1 MYDLVIED
9 ATIVSGEGRVVA
21 DIGIRKGKI
30 AFVGARASGR
40 AKQKISAIGKF
51 IMPGI
56 VDMGVR
62 ISAEGLSAEE
72 CWETETR
79 AAVSSGVT
87 TLIELPDSIPLS
99 RSAKS
104 ISTKRKIARLHSRA
118 NFGFWAQATSKNL
131 DKLDALREKGALGA
145 WVDLGATGMGALSR
159 EQLLSLLTSFNGV
172 ISIMAEDAALLEAA
186 RNATKDLTDPLD
198 NQVRPPE
205 AAVRGVACVVE
216 LVKETGR
223 AVHLMGLSTASELHL
238 LDPLRGDLPISVG
251 TSPNHLF
258 LNCENP
264 GNFKHRPPLREELDR
279 RSLWTALK
287 RQRIDAV
294 ASHHAGYKQS
304 ELEGDYW
311 ERRVGLPGVETNFP
325 LMMAAVHHGRAG
337 LERMVELLSEGP
349 TKIMGLT
356 KKGAIKRGYDADL
369 LLFTE
374 GQLEVLERQ
383 HLLGRSGWSP
393 YLGRELAG
401 KPEFVLVGGEIV
413 AKRGEILNDTVRGK
427 EVISRK

>member
-9 ATIVSGEGRVVA
+9 ATIVSGGGRVVA

-30 AFVGARASGR
+30 AFVGARAPGR
-40 AKQKISAIGKF
+40 SKLKISAIGKF

-62 ISAEGLSAEE
+62 MAAPGLSAEE

-104 ISTKRKIARLHSRA
+104 ISTKRKLAKVHSRA
-118 NFGFWAQATSKNL
+118 NFGFWAQVTTKNL
-131 DKLDALREKGALGA
+131 DKLDALREKGALGV
-145 WVDLGATGMGALSR
+145 WIDLAARDAGALSR
-159 EQLLSLLTSFNGV
+159 EQLVEVLTTFKGV
-172 ISIMAEDAALLEAA
+172 ISIMAEDAAMLEAA
-186 RNATKDLTDPLD
+186 HSATKDLSDPLD

-205 AAVRGVACVVE
+205 AAERGVTYVVD

-223 AVHLMGLSTASELHL
+223 AVHLMGLSTAAELHL

-294 ASHHAGYKQS
+294 ASHHAGYQQS
-304 ELEGDYW
+304 DLEGGYW
-311 ERRVGLPGVETNFP
+311 DRQVGLPGVETNFP

-349 TKIMGLT
+349 AQIMGLS

-374 GQLEVLERQ
+374 GQLETLEKED
-383 HLLGRSGWSP
+383 LLGRSAWSP

-401 KPEFVLVGGEIV
+401 KPELVLVGGQIV
-413 AKRGEILNDTVRGK
+413 AKRGKIVNDAVRGT
-427 EVISRK
+427 EVVTRK

>member
-9 ATIVSGEGRVVA
+9 ATVVSGQGRVVA

-30 AFVGARASGR
+30 AFLGARAPGR
-40 AKQKISAIGKF
+40 AKIRISAIGKF

-62 ISAEGLSAEE
+62 LGASGLAAAE

-87 TLIELPDSIPLS
+87 TLIELPDSVPLS

-104 ISTKRKIARLHSRA
+104 IYTKRKLAREHSRA

-131 DKLDALREKGALGA
+131 DKLEALREKGALGILI
-145 WVDLGATGMGALSR
+145 DLGATDAGALSR
-159 EQLLSLLTSFNGV
+159 PQLVALLGSYPGV
-172 ISIMAEDAALLEAA
+172 ISIMAEDPALLAEAH
-186 RNATKDLTDPLD
+186 LTFRAESDPLD
-198 NQVRPPE
+198 NQIHPPQ
-205 AAVRGVACVVE
+205 AAERGVEYVLE

-223 AVHLMGLSTASELHL
+223 AIHLMGLSTAAELHL

-258 LNCENP
+258 LNCE
-264 GNFKHRPPLREELDR
+264 GRGDLKHRPPLREELDR

-294 ASHHAGYKQS
+294 ASHHTGYTQA
-304 ELEGDYW
+304 ELTGNYW
-311 ERRVGLPGVETNFP
+311 ERKVGLPGLETSFP

-349 TKIMGLT
+349 ANIMRLN
-356 KKGAIKRGYDADL
+356 KKGAIKLGYDADL

-374 GQLEVLERQ
+374 GQLEVLEKE
-383 HLLGRSGWSP
+383 HLLGRAGWSP
-393 YLGRELAG
+393 FVGRELAG
-401 KPEFVLVGGEIV
+401 KPELVLVGGEIV
-413 AKRGEILNDTVRGK
+413 AKRGKIMNDNVRGK
-427 EVISRK
+427 EVTTLK

>member
-9 ATIVSGEGRVVA
+9 ATIVSGGGRVVA

-30 AFVGARASGR
+30 AFVGARAPGR
-40 AKQKISAIGKF
+40 SKLKISAIGKF

-62 ISAEGLSAEE
+62 IAAPGLSSEE

-104 ISTKRKIARLHSRA
+104 ISTKRKIARVHSRA
-118 NFGFWAQATSKNL
+118 NFGFWAQATAKNL
-131 DKLDALREKGALGA
+131 DKLDALREKGALGI
-145 WVDLGATGMGALSR
+145 WIDLAARDVGALSR
-159 EQLLSLLTSFNGV
+159 EQILELLTSFKGV
-172 ISIMAEDAALLEAA
+172 ISIMAEDASMLEEAHA
-186 RNATKDLTDPLD
+186 ATKDLSDPLD

-205 AAVRGVACVVE
+205 AAERGVSYVVE

-223 AVHLMGLSTASELHL
+223 AVHLMGLSTAAELHL

-287 RQRIDAV
+287 RQRIDVV
-294 ASHHAGYKQS
+294 ASHHAGYQQS
-304 ELEGDYW
+304 DLEGPYW
-311 ERRVGLPGVETNFP
+311 DRQVGLPGVETNFP

-349 TKIMGLT
+349 AKLMGLS
-356 KKGAIKRGYDADL
+356 KKGAIKRGNDADL

-374 GQLEVLERQ
+374 GQLETLEKE
-383 HLLGRSGWSP
+383 HLLGRSAWSP

-401 KPEFVLVGGEIV
+401 KPELVLVGGEIV
-413 AKRGEILNDTVRGK
+413 AKRGRIVNDAVRGT
-427 EVISRK
+427 EVVSRK

>member
-1 MYDLVIED
+1 VYDLVIED
-9 ATIVSGEGRVVA
+9 ATIVSGQGRVVA

-30 AFVGARASGR
+30 AFVGARAPGR
-40 AKQKISAIGKF
+40 AKLKISAIGKF

-62 ISAEGLSAEE
+62 LGAPGLTAAE

-87 TLIELPDSIPLS
+87 TLIELPDSVPLS
-99 RSAKS
+99 RTAKS
-104 ISTKRKIARLHSRA
+104 ISSKRKLAREHSRA

-131 DKLDALREKGALGA
+131 DKLTTLREKGVLGIWIDLAAKDDGALTRPQL
-145 WVDLGATGMGALSR
+145 VDLLGSYK
-159 EQLLSLLTSFNGV
+159 GV
-172 ISIMAEDAALLEAA
+172 ISIMAEDPALLADAHRTFAGEA
-186 RNATKDLTDPLD
+186 DPLD
-198 NQVRPPE
+198 NQVHPPE
-205 AAVRGVACVVE
+205 AASRGVEYVLE

-223 AVHLMGLSTASELHL
+223 AIHLMGLSTAAELHL

-264 GNFKHRPPLREELDR
+264 GDFKHRPPLREELDR

-287 RQRIDAV
+287 RQRIDAI
-294 ASHHAGYKQS
+294 ASHHTGYTKE
-304 ELEGDYW
+304 ELVGNYW
-311 ERRVGLPGVETNFP
+311 ERNVGLPGLETSFP

-349 TKIMGLT
+349 ASIMGLS

-374 GQLEVLERQ
+374 GQLEVLERE
-383 HLLGRSGWSP
+383 HLIGRSGWSP
-393 YLGRELAG
+393 FVGRELAG

-413 AKRGEILNDTVRGK
+413 AKRGKITNDNVRGK
-427 EVISRK
+427 EVTTLK

>member
-9 ATIVSGEGRVVA
+9 ATIVSGQGRVVA

-30 AFVGARASGR
+30 AFVGARAPGR
-40 AKQKISAIGKF
+40 AKEKISAIGKF

-62 ISAEGLSAEE
+62 MGAPGLDAAE
-72 CWETETR
+72 CWESETR
-79 AAVSSGVT
+79 AAVSSGIT
-87 TLIELPDSIPLS
+87 TVVELPNSLPLS

-104 ISTKRKIARLHSRA
+104 ISTKRKLAKKHSRT

-131 DKLDALREKGALGA
+131 GKLQELREKGALG
-145 WVDLGATGMGALSR
+145 VVIDLGAQDHGALDR
-159 EQLLSLLTSFNGV
+159 AQILQLFSDYTGV
-172 ISIMAEDAALLEAA
+172 ITLLAQDAETLRQAHEAYRDTA
-186 RNATKDLTDPLD
+186 QPLD
-198 NQVRPPE
+198 NQVYPPE
-205 AAVRGVACVVE
+205 AAEKGVQYVVDLVRE
-216 LVKETGR
+216 SGR
-223 AVHLMGLSTASELHL
+223 AVHLMGLSTAAELHL

-264 GNFKHRPPLREELDR
+264 GAFKHRPPLREELDR

-287 RQRIDAV
+287 RQRIDTV
-294 ASHHAGYKQS
+294 ATHHAGYSKA
-304 ELEGDYW
+304 EMTGGYW
-311 ERRVGLPGVETNFP
+311 DEQEGLPGVETAFP

-349 TKIMGLT
+349 AKVLGLR
-356 KKGAIKRGYDADL
+356 KKGAIKRGNDADL

-374 GQLEVLERQ
+374 GQLETLAKGN
-383 HLLGRSGWSP
+383 LLGRSAWSP
-393 YLGRELAG
+393 YEGRELAG
-401 KPEFVLVGGEIV
+401 KPELVLVGGEIV
-413 AKRGEILNDTVRGK
+413 AKRGKIVNDGVRGK
-427 EVISRK
+427 EVIGS

>member
-9 ATIVSGEGRVVA
+9 ATIVSGEGRAVA

-30 AFVGARASGR
+30 AFVGARAPGR
-40 AKQKISAIGKF
+40 SKQKISAIGKF

-56 VDMGVR
+56 VDMGIR
-62 ISAEGLSAEE
+62 MAAPGLDAAE
-72 CWETETR
+72 CWETESR
-79 AAVSSGVT
+79 AAVSAGVT
-87 TLIELPDSIPLS
+87 TLIELPDSLPLS

-104 ISTKRKIARLHSRA
+104 IATKRKIARLHSRA
-118 NFGFWAQATSKNL
+118 NFGFWAQATTKNL
-131 DKLDALREKGALGA
+131 DKLDTLREKGALGV
-145 WVDLGATGMGALSR
+145 WIDLGARDIGALSR
-159 EQLLSLLTSFNGV
+159 EQIVALLNSYPGV
-172 ISIMAEDAALLEAA
+172 ISIMAEDLALLEAA
-186 RNATKDLTDPLD
+186 HDATKDIENPLD
-198 NQVRPPE
+198 NQVRPP
-205 AAVRGVACVVE
+205 AAAERGVQYVVE
-216 LVKETGR
+216 LVRETGR
-223 AVHLMGLSTASELHL
+223 AVHLMGLSTAAELHL
-238 LDPLRGDLPISVG
+238 LDPLRGNLPISVG

-264 GNFKHRPPLREELDR
+264 GQFKHKPPLREELDR

-294 ASHHAGYKQS
+294 ASHHAGYQQS
-304 ELEGDYW
+304 DLEGGYW
-311 ERRVGLPGVETNFP
+311 QRKVGLPGVETNFP

-349 TKIMGLT
+349 AKIMGLS
-356 KKGAIKRGYDADL
+356 KKGSIKRGLDADL

-374 GQLEVLERQ
+374 GQLEVLERE
-383 HLLGRSGWSP
+383 HLLGRSAWSP

-401 KPEFVLVGGEIV
+401 KPELVLVGGEIV
-413 AKRGEILNDTVRGK
+413 ARRGKILNDSVRGK

>member
-9 ATIVSGEGRVVA
+9 ATIVSGQGRVVA

-30 AFVGARASGR
+30 AFVGARAPGR

-62 ISAEGLSAEE
+62 MSAPGLDAGE
-72 CWETETR
+72 CWESETR
-79 AAVSSGVT
+79 AAVSSGIT
-87 TLIELPDSIPLS
+87 TVVELPDSLPLS
-99 RSAKS
+99 RSARS
-104 ISTKRKIARLHSRA
+104 IATKRKLAKQHARS
-118 NFGFWAQATSKNL
+118 NFGFWAQATTKNL
-131 DKLDALREKGALGA
+131 EKLQSLRDKGALGVI
-145 WVDLGATGMGALSR
+145 VDLGAQDHGALNR
-159 EQLLSLLTSFNGV
+159 EQILQLFEDYSGV
-172 ISIMAEDAALLEAA
+172 IALFAEDAERLRLA
-186 RNATKDLTDPLD
+186 RATYGQVKQPLD

-205 AAVRGVACVVE
+205 AAAKAVQYVVE
-216 LVKETGR
+216 LVQESGR
-223 AVHLMGLSTASELHL
+223 AVHLMALSTAAELHL

-264 GNFKHRPPLREELDR
+264 GVFKHRPPLREELDR

-287 RQRIDAV
+287 RQRIDTI
-294 ASHHAGYKQS
+294 STHHAGYTQA
-304 ELEGDYW
+304 ELAGDYW
-311 ERRVGLPGVETNFP
+311 EQSEGLPGVETAFP

-349 TKIMGLT
+349 AKVLGLR
-356 KKGAIKRGYDADL
+356 KKGAIKRGNDADL

-374 GQLEVLERQ
+374 GQLEILAKDN
-383 HLLGRSGWSP
+383 LLSRSAWSP
-393 YLGRELAG
+393 YEGRELAG
-401 KPEFVLVGGEIV
+401 KPELVLVGGEIV
-413 AKRGEILNDTVRGK
+413 AKRGKIVNDAVRGK
-427 EVISRK
+427 EVIGS